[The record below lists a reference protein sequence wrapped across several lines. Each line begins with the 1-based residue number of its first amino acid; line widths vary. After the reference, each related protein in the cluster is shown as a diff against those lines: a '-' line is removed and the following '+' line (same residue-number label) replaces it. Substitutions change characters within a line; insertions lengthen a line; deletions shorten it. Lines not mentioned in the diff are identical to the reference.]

1 MRHERGLLDVCRS
14 LFLYDVL
21 ISFFIDRLFAVSAKY
36 DFGHLRSPL
45 MHFIT
50 YIGLL
55 NSTRQLQLGREG
67 KFGFKLGSKPSRRL
81 SLVYPEE

>member
-1 MRHERGLLDVCRS
+1 MSEGFWMSVGPSFYD
-14 LFLYDVL
+14 DVL
-21 ISFFIDRLFAVSAKY
+21 INFFIDRLFAVSAKY

-45 MHFIT
+45 THFIT

-55 NSTRQLQLGREG
+55 NSPANCSSVEQG